1 MVAANA
7 GGIGAIHHAA
17 VVVSDLDQAMERYT
31 NELGIGPWAV
41 YTFTPDWVRD
51 MTFRGKE
58 QDFAFK
64 IALCEVAPIMH
75 ELLEPLQGPNSY
87 EEFLDAR
94 GEGLHHLC
102 YLVEDIDAE
111 ISKMESRGFTVLQSG
126 RGFGTND
133 DGAFAYFDTEGALGC
148 IFEAFELPAE
158 FPPPERVYPDQS

>member
-133 DGAFAYFDTEGALGC
+133 CAFAHFDTEGALGR
-148 IFEAFELPAE
+148 IFEALELPAE

>member
-1 MVAANA
+1 MAANA
-7 GGIGAIHHAA
+7 SGIGAIHHAA
-17 VVVSDLDQAMERYT
+17 VVVRDLDRAMERYT

-64 IALCEVAPIMH
+64 IALCEVAPITH
-75 ELLEPLQGPNSY
+75 ELLEPVQGPNSY
-87 EEFLDAR
+87 EEFLDER

-111 ISKMESRGFTVLQSG
+111 ISKMESRGFAVLQSG

-133 DGAFAYFDTEGALGC
+133 DGAFAYFDTERAFGC
-148 IFEAFELPAE
+148 IFEALELPAE
-158 FPPPERVYPDQS
+158 LPPPERVYPDQS